1 MIALL
6 ATGGTVA
13 GLGDDSGGYK
23 AGILGI
29 DELLARLEAD
39 LGVNLSEK
47 FTQIHTE
54 QIANIDSCD
63 MSDKIWLKLARR
75 CKKLASKARGIV
87 ITHGTDTMEETAFFL
102 SLVLENKLPIILTGA
117 MRPATSVEYEGAKNL
132 YNALLLAN
140 SQSLKGVFVT
150 MNGTIFLGKS
160 VQKIHTQNINAF
172 EGFECGYVKDGEV
185 IFRELDENVANK
197 VIVSETKAKIQA
209 KEDKF
214 AQFQSTNFK
223 NLKDANLVDLN
234 KFKHLDSNLF
244 NKKAKFT
251 QSQSILEKDF
261 EFKPSSSMLLEKIS
275 EFKGLMKKPEF
286 DISRLK
292 KLPKVDILYTYSN
305 DGSSVAAKA
314 LFKNGT
320 KGLVIAGS
328 GAGSIH
334 SFQKETLKALLK
346 KGLKVVVSS
355 RVKAGCVV
363 LSGDDKK
370 LGFISAH
377 NLNPQKA
384 RVLLMLALT
393 KTSDNA
399 KIAEYFSVLAPC

>member
-39 LGVNLSEK
+39 LGVSLSEK

-102 SLVLENKLPIILTGA
+102 SLVLERKLPIILTGA

-185 IFRELDENVANK
+185 IFRELDEDVVNK
-197 VIVSETKAKIQA
+197 VIVSEAKTKIQA
-209 KEDKF
+209 KKPKF
-214 AQFQSTNFK
+214 N
-223 NLKDANLVDLN
+223 
-234 KFKHLDSNLF
+234 
-244 NKKAKFT
+244 
-251 QSQSILEKDF
+251 
-261 EFKPSSSMLLEKIS
+261 
-275 EFKGLMKKPEF
+275 
-286 DISRLK
+286 ISRLK

-305 DGSSVAAKA
+305 DGLGVAAKA

-334 SFQKETLKALLK
+334 SFQKKALKALLK

-355 RVKAGCVV
+355 RVRAGCVV

-384 RVLLMLALT
+384 RVLLILVLT
-393 KTSDNA
+393 KTKDNA
-399 KIAEYFSVLAPC
+399 KIAKYFEKH